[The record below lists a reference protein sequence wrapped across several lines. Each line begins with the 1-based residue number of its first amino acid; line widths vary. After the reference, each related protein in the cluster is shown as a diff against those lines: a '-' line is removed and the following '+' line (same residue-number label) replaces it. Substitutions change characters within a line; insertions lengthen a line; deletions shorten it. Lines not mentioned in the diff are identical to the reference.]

1 MCTHNK
7 TNEDRLIS
15 AALAA
20 LVFNGLSMALG
31 FSSLSMASVH
41 NPIDKYTPND
51 KLVCAGP
58 SQLQL
63 QMLL

>member
-7 TNEDRLIS
+7 TNGDRLIS

-20 LVFNGLSMALG
+20 LAFNSLSMALI
-31 FSSLSMASVH
+31 FNSLSMAIVH
-41 NPIDKYTPND
+41 NLVDKYVPND
-51 KLVCAGP
+51 KLTCAGP